1 VFPLAALLSSGY
13 LATYLL
19 PTLVGRLSTDFA
31 LSATQAGAVGSL
43 LLLASALT
51 GTALAGR
58 VHAVGP
64 ERLARISLLALVG
77 GFSLAA
83 AAPIG
88 DLPVL
93 VAGCVV
99 GGSGSG
105 AAVSVAA
112 SCIAAE
118 RDPHRVT
125 VLGLLVA
132 STVAGALYLTL
143 PHLGGGHRLPFAC
156 IAAWG
161 AFALLF
167 TGRLTV
173 ERDSWE
179 GPRALAP
186 GRVRGPVSGR
196 SFGLVLAGGLM
207 LWSMAQNA
215 LWGVS
220 GRIGLERA
228 GLSETAVGLV
238 FALALGAGLVGTVA
252 AGALGGRFG
261 RALPIGLGTAVIAGC
276 VVLSGCARSA
286 GAFAVGEIAW
296 NTVYPF
302 VLSYLLSLAAR
313 LDRGGRLAVLV
324 GSASSLGVACGPLA
338 GTLLTVHA
346 GFTAMG
352 LVLGGALL
360 LVAFP
365 LAVVA
370 RHTDE
375 ADRAVSGVL
384 PPAPAEPGA
393 GAAAGAAAG
402 ARSTARS
409 ATRAAA

>member
-1 VFPLAALLSSGY
+1 MFPLAALLSSGY

-31 LSATQAGAVGSL
+31 LSPTEAGAVGSL

-58 VHAVGP
+58 VHAVGA

-77 GFSLAA
+77 GFALAA
-83 AAPIG
+83 AAPVG
-88 DLPVL
+88 DLPTL

-105 AAVSVAA
+105 AAISVAA

-132 STVAGALYLTL
+132 SAVAGALYLTL

-167 TGRLTV
+167 MGRLTG

-186 GRVRGPVSGR
+186 GRVRGRASGR
-196 SFGLVLAGGLM
+196 SFGLVLAGGLV

-238 FALALGAGLVGTVA
+238 FALALGAGLLGTVA

-261 RALPIGLGTAVIAGC
+261 RALPIGLGTAAIAGC
-276 VVLSGCARSA
+276 VVLSSSARSA
-286 GAFAVGEIAW
+286 VPFAVGEIAW

-338 GTLLTVHA
+338 GTLLSVHA
-346 GFTAMG
+346 GFTGMG
-352 LVLGGALL
+352 LVLGGSLL

-365 LAVVA
+365 LATVA

-375 ADRAVSGVL
+375 ADRAVSAAL
-384 PPAPAEPGA
+384 PPVLAEA
-393 GAAAGAAAG
+393 GAAV
-402 ARSTARS
+402 
-409 ATRAAA
+409 